1 MASRNGRSSLR
12 GANTSSNGWPL
23 YQQTRPDNTRS
34 NFGRSNLRSAEEQ
47 LRDLRDGDTSWQ
59 HNNDS
64 SLRKSQDS
72 DGPVLP
78 GASHIQNTQTDR
90 VATQQPLVRVY
101 LHHVRKTDT
110 LPLILFAY
118 EISATVLNK
127 ANRLWATDSVQ
138 SREEL
143 YLPVEKC
150 GVKPAPCS
158 PPPQESECQQ
168 PRKQD
173 GNLGNPLGIRG
184 IDNGSLRQDIQFLE
198 PEKQLDE
205 WVLIPG
211 IGPVQ
216 IASLPTHKLSY
227 FPAERRGVVARR
239 NSSPVLDSLVVED
252 KIPRDSIDSDVLSRS
267 SIGSLVED
275 GVGRIVRYWQDN
287 QGRKK
292 WEKIGKDLI
301 ELL

>member
-1 MASRNGRSSLR
+1 M
-12 GANTSSNGWPL
+12 SSNGLSPHR
-23 YQQTRPDNTRS
+23 QTRPDDTRG

-59 HNNDS
+59 RDNYS
-64 SLRKSQDS
+64 SLRNSQDS
-72 DGPVLP
+72 DGPVSS
-78 GASHIQNTQTDR
+78 GALHIQNPQTDR
-90 VATQQPLVRVY
+90 VAAQQPLVRVY

-118 EISATVLNK
+118 EISATLLNK

-158 PPPQESECQQ
+158 PPPQKSKCHQS
-168 PRKQD
+168 RNQD
-173 GNLGNPLGIRG
+173 ENLGDPLRIRG
-184 IDNGSLRQDIQFLE
+184 IDRDSLQQDTQFLE
-198 PEKQLDE
+198 SEEQLDE

-216 IASLPTHKLSY
+216 ITSLPAHKLSY
-227 FPAERRGVVARR
+227 FPAERRSMVARR
-239 NSSPVLDSLVVED
+239 NSLPVLDSLVAED
-252 KIPRDSIDSDVLSRS
+252 RVPRDSIDSDVLSRS

-275 GVGRIVRYWQDN
+275 GFGRIVRYWQDN

-292 WEKIGKDLI
+292 WERIGKDPI